1 MNWDIRIHLIVGF
14 VLIASGLLRLW
25 AGALLVVKGEARF
38 AYVNR
43 PTAADHAQWDR
54 EAADIKRIKRGGE
67 FYEPLQMF
75 FNFPGVD
82 QPSMVVGEDV
92 QIDSEDP
99 VVGVEIAGEAFAFV
113 LDDMAN
119 PRKHIANLHVHGKA
133 ISVTYCNLVDC
144 VRVLTQDDD
153 QPLALSVG
161 GLDVNNQMVLLWEGK
176 RYGQSSLAI
185 PLGDYPFERMQW
197 GEWLSQYPETRV
209 YTAANHDSAN

>member
-1 MNWDIRIHLIVGF
+1 M
-14 VLIASGLLRLW
+14 
-25 AGALLVVKGEARF
+25 
-38 AYVNR
+38 
-43 PTAADHAQWDR
+43 
-54 EAADIKRIKRGGE
+54 
-67 FYEPLQMF
+67 
-75 FNFPGVD
+75 
-82 QPSMVVGEDV
+82 
-92 QIDSEDP
+92 
-99 VVGVEIAGEAFAFV
+99 VGVEIAGEAFAFV